1 MSLSGRITDM
11 IDDIFNV
18 SQYDFKIPKSL
29 IAQEP
34 ASPRDSCQLLIL
46 DRKDSSLKTRTFRD
60 IVDYLREGDV
70 LVLNNTKVIRAKLK
84 AKRSSGAKLE
94 ILLLQEKEAGVWEVL
109 VKPGKRARVGET
121 INFEGGDYKAK
132 IIDKTASG
140 SRILDFNPLDVDDF
154 IARTGAVPL
163 PHYIKKGV
171 KDPNDYQTVYAKH
184 KGAVAAPT
192 AGLHFTPELIKKI
205 EEKGVK
211 VLYVTL
217 HCSLA
222 TFRPVKCEDIRE
234 HLIESERVEVTPPVA
249 KSINQ
254 AKKNQQRIIAVGTT
268 AIRSLESAVSPDK
281 GSWVKAFS
289 GPTNLYITPGYK
301 FKVIDALITNFHTP
315 ASTNLVLVSAF
326 ASFSLIRQSYTYAK
340 DEKFRFY
347 SFGDAM
353 LIV

>member
-1 MSLSGRITDM
+1 M
-11 IDDIFNV
+11 IDDIFNI
-18 SQYDFKIPKSL
+18 SQYNFKIPTEL

-34 ASPRDSCQLLIL
+34 ANPRDSCQLLVL
-46 DRKDSSLKTRTFRD
+46 DRKDSSLKTRVFSD

-70 LVLNNTKVIRAKLK
+70 LVLNNTKVIKARLQ
-84 AKRSSGAKLE
+84 AKRSSGAKIE
-94 ILLLQEKEAGVWEVL
+94 ILLLEEKETGIWEAL

-121 INFEGGDYKAK
+121 INFSGGDYKVK

-154 IARTGAVPL
+154 IAKTGAVPL
-163 PHYIKKGV
+163 PPYIKKEV
-171 KDPNDYQTVYAKH
+171 KDPNDYQTIYAKH

-192 AGLHFTPELIKKI
+192 AGLHFTPGLIKKI

-211 VLYVTL
+211 VLYITL

-234 HLIESERVEVTPPVA
+234 HLIESERVEITPLVA

-254 AKKNQQRIIAVGTT
+254 AKKNRQRIIAVGTT
-268 AIRSLESAVSPDK
+268 AIRSLESAVSQDK
-281 GSWVKAFS
+281 GSWIKAFS
-289 GPTNLYITPGYK
+289 GSTSLYITPGYK
-301 FKVIDALITNFHTP
+301 FKVVDVVITNFHTP
-315 ASTNLVLVSAF
+315 SSTNLILVSAF
-326 ASFSLIRQSYTYAK
+326 AKLSLIRQSYTYAK
-340 DEKFRFY
+340 DKEFRFY

-353 LIV
+353 LII

>member
-1 MSLSGRITDM
+1 MTG
-11 IDDIFNV
+11 DIFNL
-18 SQYDFKIPKSL
+18 SQYDFKIPQDL

-34 ASPRDSCQLLIL
+34 ANPRDSCRLLVL
-46 DRKDSSLKTRTFRD
+46 DRKDSSLNTRIFRD

-70 LVLNNTKVIRAKLK
+70 LILNNTKVIRAKLK
-84 AKRSSGAKLE
+84 ANRSSGAKLE
-94 ILLLQEKEAGVWEVL
+94 ILLLEEKKKGVWEAL

-121 INFEGGDYKAK
+121 INFSGGDYKAK

-140 SRILDFNPLDVDDF
+140 SRILDFRPLDVGDF
-154 IARTGAVPL
+154 IKKIGKVPL

-171 KDPNDYQTVYAKH
+171 KDPDDYQTIYAKRE
-184 KGAVAAPT
+184 GAVAAPT

-211 VLYVTL
+211 ILYVTL

-222 TFRPVKCEDIRE
+222 TFRPVKCEDIRD
-234 HLIESERVEVTPPVA
+234 HLIESERVEVTSLVA
-249 KSINQ
+249 KTINQ

-268 AIRSLESAVSPDK
+268 AIRSLESAVSSK
-281 GSWVKAFS
+281 RGFWAKAFS

-301 FKVIDALITNFHTP
+301 FKVVDALITNFHTP
-315 ASTNLVLVSAF
+315 SSTNLVLVSAF
-326 ASFSLIRQSYTYAK
+326 AKPSLIRQSYTYAK

>member
-1 MSLSGRITDM
+1 M
-11 IDDIFNV
+11 ISDVFSV
-18 SQYDFKIPKSL
+18 SQYDFKIPQDL

-34 ASPRDSCQLLIL
+34 ASPRDNCRLLIL
-46 DRKDSSLKTRTFRD
+46 DRKNSSLKSKVFSD
-60 IVDYLREGDV
+60 IIDYLREGDV
-70 LVLNNTKVIRAKLK
+70 LVLNNTKVIRAKLE
-84 AKRSSGAKLE
+84 ARRNSGAKIE
-94 ILLLQEKEAGVWEVL
+94 ILLLQEKENGIWEAL
-109 VKPGKRARVGET
+109 VKPGKKARVGET
-121 INFEGGDYKAK
+121 ISFSGGDYKAK
-132 IIDKTASG
+132 IIGKTGSG

-171 KDPNDYQTVYAKH
+171 KDPDDYQTIYAKH

-192 AGLHFTPELIKKI
+192 AGLHFTPGLIKKI

-211 VLYVTL
+211 ILYVTL

-222 TFRPVKCEDIRE
+222 TFRPVKCEDIRK
-234 HLIESERVEVTPPVA
+234 HVIESERVEVTPSVA

-268 AIRSLESAVSPDK
+268 AIRSLESAVSRDK

-289 GPTNLYITPGYK
+289 GSTSLYITPGYK
-301 FKVIDALITNFHTP
+301 FKVIDALISNFHTP
-315 ASTNLVLVSAF
+315 FSTNLILVSAF
-326 ASFSLIRQSYTYAK
+326 ASFPLIRQSYTYAR

-353 LIV
+353 FIV